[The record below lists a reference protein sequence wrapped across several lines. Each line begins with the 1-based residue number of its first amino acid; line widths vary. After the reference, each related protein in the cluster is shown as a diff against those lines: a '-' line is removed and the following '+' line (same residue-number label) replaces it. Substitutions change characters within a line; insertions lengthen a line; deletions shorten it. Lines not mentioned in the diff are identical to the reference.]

1 MHDFY
6 IYFIFPF
13 FENIARIDS
22 FASRSDRV
30 WFHYASL
37 KGLFERLEV
46 SRADTCMEIGVVTGL
61 DEANYDK
68 SKCQDHFDAYKE
80 CKKQEVTV
88 MFNFLREH
96 FK

>member
-1 MHDFY
+1 MGETDA
-6 IYFIFPF
+6 P
-13 FENIARIDS
+13 ARTGPLKLSDS
-22 FASRSDRV
+22 MCAPQ
-30 WFHYASL
+30 YAASL
-37 KGLFERLEV
+37 K
-46 SRADTCMEIGVVTGL
+46 CL